1 MPDPVQTPD
10 APPERASFGDLATQ
24 IAGTREQLL
33 DARRNEERVLEKQAT
48 TQAPK
53 IAGAQA
59 QLEGV
64 ATAGRER
71 LAAVEAAKPEITAPP
86 SRKLTEFLSPVQG
99 ESPEASVLKMI
110 QGLGLLAGSIGGL
123 ARGDARG
130 ALAGL
135 KGALAG
141 WSEGDAAR
149 ADRAFKDWQAKTD
162 AALAKWRVEAES
174 YDRWFNNQNLSVG
187 MMLKGFELDA
197 IAHGNEKAVAAA
209 RSGRFEEALKLLTDT
224 RTHEDNVAE
233 RRVRTQEM

>member
-33 DARRNEERVLEKQAT
+33 DARRNEERVLQKQAD
-48 TQAPK
+48 TQAPQIERAK
-53 IAGAQA
+53 TQIGAIAA
-59 QLEGV
+59 EG
-64 ATAGRER
+64 TARTTA
-71 LAAVEAAKPEITAPP
+71 LEAAKPEITPPP

-123 ARGDARG
+123 ARGEARG
-130 ALAGL
+130 ALAGP

-149 ADRAFKDWQAKTD
+149 ADRAFKDWQAKTA
-162 AALAKWRVEAES
+162 AALEKWQIEREG
-174 YDRWFNNQNLSVG
+174 YQDWLS
-187 MMLKGFELDA
+187 A
-197 IAHGNEKAVAAA
+197 SN
-209 RSGRFEEALKLLTDT
+209 
-224 RTHEDNVAE
+224 
-233 RRVRTQEM
+233 